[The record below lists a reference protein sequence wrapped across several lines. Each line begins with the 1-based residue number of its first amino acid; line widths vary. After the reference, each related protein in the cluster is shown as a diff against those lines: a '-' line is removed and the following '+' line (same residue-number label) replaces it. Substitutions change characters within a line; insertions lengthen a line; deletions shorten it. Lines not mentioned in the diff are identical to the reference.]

1 MLRLRTLF
9 LVLTVFAVAIEASA
23 QQRVP
28 DLSFKDINGKTIRLS
43 DFKGKVVLLN
53 FWATWCVPCRTE
65 IPDLVKK
72 QREYRRHGLRIVGI
86 TYPPEKMR
94 DVRRFAQKLKIN
106 YPLAIGSKETK
117 QTFTSSETLPLSVI
131 IDQEG
136 VVRGMIEG
144 IMYSDEFEEKV
155 KPLLQALP
163 DRGGLQSSDNS
174 GRGPPDPGHRLGREA
189 DKTSV
194 RKIFEVD

>member
-1 MLRLRTLF
+1 MV
-9 LVLTVFAVAIEASA
+9 LVVVVEASA
-23 QQRVP
+23 QQRAP

-72 QREYRRHGLRIVGI
+72 QREYRRQGLRIVGI
-86 TYPPEKMR
+86 TYPPERMTE
-94 DVRRFAQKLKIN
+94 VRRFARKLKIN
-106 YPLAIGSKETK
+106 YPLSIGSKETK

-155 KPLLQALP
+155 KPLLSNP
-163 DRGGLQSSDNS
+163 P
-174 GRGPPDPGHRLGREA
+174 GP
-189 DKTSV
+189 
-194 RKIFEVD
+194 